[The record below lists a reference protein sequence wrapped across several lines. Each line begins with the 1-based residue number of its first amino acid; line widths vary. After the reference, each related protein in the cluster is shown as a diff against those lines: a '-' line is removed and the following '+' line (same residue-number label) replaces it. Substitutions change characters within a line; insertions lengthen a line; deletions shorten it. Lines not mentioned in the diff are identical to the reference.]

1 MRDNNVF
8 VAFSNKKVAVQIA
21 KIVIANGMNVVCLA
35 SNLAELK
42 KYVHAYGSGIIVCGY
57 RFNDDYIVDFIE
69 DVPSEINI
77 IMVGNRLQLEE
88 CTNDRVFKLAVPLQR
103 VDLVCS
109 LNMLASM
116 DDCIMASKTNRNHEE
131 DKIIREAKRV
141 LIGRY
146 SMTEEQAHRY
156 IQKKS
161 MDTGKRSVEIAKIV
175 LSE

>member
-8 VAFSNKKVAVQIA
+8 IAFSSKKVAISIA

-35 SNLAELK
+35 SSLAELK
-42 KYVHAYGSGIIVCGY
+42 KYVHAYGNGTIVCGY
-57 RFNDDYIVDFIE
+57 RFNDDYVVDFVE
-69 DVPSEINI
+69 EVPENINI

-88 CTNDRVFKLAVPLQR
+88 CESERVFKLAVPLQR

-109 LNMLASM
+109 LNMLTSM
-116 DDCIMASKTNRNHEE
+116 DDCVRSGKVRNPEE
-131 DKIIREAKRV
+131 EKLIREAKRL

-161 MDTGKRSVEIAKIV
+161 MDTGRRFVDIAKII